1 MAKRLRSPIIWLGG
15 KGNMV
20 AKILPLLPP
29 HKTYVEPFGG
39 GGSILIAKP
48 QSEIEVYND
57 LDSDLVNFFRV
68 LRDKEKFEKF
78 YQKVCLTPYSRE
90 EYNYCRSTW
99 ENVDDEIERAYRW
112 FVVARMSFGGHFGH
126 GWGYEIKT
134 STNHMSRSVAAW
146 LSIIDML
153 PQICE
158 RLMRVQIENNDFRKI
173 FETYDTSETLF
184 YCDPPYILETRK
196 SGEYKHEMTLEDHK
210 ELVNILLNLKGMV
223 VLSGYNHECYKPLED
238 NGWIKHEYNVACS
251 AAGCTRQTGILGKG
265 AATKM
270 QPRTEVIWRNP
281 AAVKQTTIGMK

>member
-1 MAKRLRSPIIWLGG
+1 
-15 KGNMV
+15 MV

-29 HKTYVEPFGG
+29 HRTYVEPFGG
-39 GGSILIAKP
+39 GASILISKP
-48 QSEIEVYND
+48 PSEIEVYND

-68 LRDKEKFEKF
+68 LRDKNKFEQF

-99 ENVDDEIERAYRW
+99 ESIDDEIERAYRW
-112 FVVARMSFGGHFGH
+112 FVVARMSFGGDFGH
-126 GWGYEIKT
+126 SWGYEVKT

-173 FETYDTSETLF
+173 LQTYNSPDVLE
-184 YCDPPYILETRK
+184 YCDPPYVLETRK
-196 SGEYKHEMTLEDHK
+196 RGSYKHEMALQDHK
-210 ELVNILLNLKGMV
+210 ELVDILLGLKSMV
-223 VLSGYNHECYKPLED
+223 VLSGYDHPIYQPLED
-238 NGWIKHEYNVACS
+238 NGWTKHEYKVSCS
-251 AAGCTRQTGILGKG
+251 VSGRTRQTGILGEG

-281 AAVKQTTIGMK
+281 AAVKQMEIKTIGVDK

>member
-1 MAKRLRSPIIWLGG
+1 MTKRLRSPIIWFGG

-20 AKILPLLPP
+20 DKILPLLPP
-29 HKTYVEPFGG
+29 HKIYVEPFGG
-39 GGSILIAKP
+39 GASILLAKP
-48 QSEIEVYND
+48 PSEIEVYND
-57 LDSDLVNFFRV
+57 LNSDLVNFFRV
-68 LRDKEKFEKF
+68 LRDKDKFEQF

-90 EYNYCRSTW
+90 EYNYCKNTW

-112 FVVARMSFGGHFGH
+112 FVVARMSFSGNFGAS
-126 GWGYEIKT
+126 WKYNVTSSSKKMSKT
-134 STNHMSRSVAAW
+134 VADW

-153 PQICE
+153 PEICE
-158 RLMRVQIENNDFRKI
+158 RLMQVQIENNDFRKI
-173 FETYDTSETLF
+173 LQTYDTPETLF
-184 YCDPPYILETRK
+184 YMDPPYVPETRK
-196 SGEYKHEMTLEDHK
+196 SGEYKHEMTLEDHE

-238 NGWIKHEYNVACS
+238 NGWIKHEYKTACS
-251 AAGCTRQTGILGKG
+251 AAGRTRQTGILGKG